1 MRKMKLDVYHLARQS
16 SQLFNP
22 EGPTDELHLLAKSSE
37 TGLDFRLLQNKA
49 LRGKNMLPN
58 EEMIVNSY

>member
-1 MRKMKLDVYHLARQS
+1 MKLDVYHLERQP
-16 SQLFNP
+16 SQVFNP

-49 LRGKNMLPN
+49 LSGKNMFPN
-58 EEMIVNSY
+58 ENMIVDFT